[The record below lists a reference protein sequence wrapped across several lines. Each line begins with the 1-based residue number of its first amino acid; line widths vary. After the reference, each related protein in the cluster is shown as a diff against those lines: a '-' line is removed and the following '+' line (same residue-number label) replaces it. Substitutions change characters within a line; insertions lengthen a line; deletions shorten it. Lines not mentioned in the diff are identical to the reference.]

1 MEEQMTREEKIDNMM
16 GMLEQRIKEKKELT
30 ILINDLSSDLSQA
43 VSERNSL
50 QVTID
55 WLFSEIESEN
65 IALYVDQLKKTNP
78 Q

>member
-55 WLFSEIESEN
+55 WLFSEIESEK